1 MTTVHHG
8 NNLPPSDNPRDISR
22 WAQAYAQHRSLGLV
36 VFQVVF
42 VVLALG
48 IALPSYY
55 GGLAY
60 RSGNLPLFWLCLG
73 VVVLAVAGDIFL
85 SIPAWGGKQL
95 ERLVNRL
102 YAKEGH
108 VTLAMSGKQAPRA
121 FVTLLVA
128 GFGGCVVASVVL
140 GFLGL
145 IPFAYIQPVSA
156 LFVVPFL
163 VALTLLMRPAVGYL
177 SLLWPLL
184 YGLHALLLL
193 AGVPLRFAEPWG
205 FLDILVPISGYGM
218 LTGLIAHAYSRIA
231 LYRLRRLTRVPVQ
244 PEGEV
249 ECHD

>member
-1 MTTVHHG
+1 
-8 NNLPPSDNPRDISR
+8 
-22 WAQAYAQHRSLGLV
+22 
-36 VFQVVF
+36 VF
-42 VVLALG
+42 VVLALA

-55 GGLAY
+55 GAYAY
-60 RSGNLPLFWLCLG
+60 RSGNLTLFWLCVG

-85 SIPAWGGKQL
+85 SIPGWGGKQL

-108 VTLAMSGKQAPRA
+108 VTMAMSGKRAPRA
-121 FVTLLVA
+121 LIALLLA
-128 GFGGCVVASVVL
+128 GFGGCVLASVVL
-140 GFLGL
+140 GFLGV
-145 IPFAYIQPVSA
+145 IPVACMQPVSA

-205 FLDILVPISGYGM
+205 FLDILVPMSGYGL
-218 LTGLIAHAYSRIA
+218 LTGLIGHAYSRIA
-231 LYRLRRLTRVPVQ
+231 LYRLRRLTRVQVQ
-244 PEGEV
+244 PEGGIEG
-249 ECHD
+249 HD